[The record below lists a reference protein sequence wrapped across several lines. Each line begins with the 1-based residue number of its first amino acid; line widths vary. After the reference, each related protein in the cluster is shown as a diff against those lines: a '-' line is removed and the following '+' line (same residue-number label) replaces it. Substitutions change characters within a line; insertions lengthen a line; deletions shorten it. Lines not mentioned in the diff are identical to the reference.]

1 MDLAGDTTGST
12 RTGTAM
18 LLGVVAATG
27 AWMIHLSAVA
37 SLVDLSRTSG
47 WAVFA
52 MDAVTVVTAL
62 VCVVVIVAGAVVLR
76 RARRPEDDGSPVGR
90 SAFLALLAIILGAT
104 NLLLIVFE
112 GSYVHLIDRHA

>member
-1 MDLAGDTTGST
+1 MGTAADPMGST

-18 LLGVVAATG
+18 LLGVVAAVG

-37 SLVDLSRTSG
+37 SLVELSRTSG
-47 WAVFA
+47 WAVAA
-52 MDAVTVVTAL
+52 MDALTVATAA
-62 VCVVVIVAGAVVLR
+62 VCVAVIVAGAVVLR
-76 RARRPEDDGSPVGR
+76 RCRRPEDDGSPVGR
-90 SAFLALLAIILGAT
+90 SAFLALLAVILGAA